1 MNEFG
6 LRWPQPGKFLLEK
19 YIPRTLIE
27 RFNVFEA
34 SASHATTCV
43 VLVLLVGVVYTVAPS
58 VIPFEFFEFWRF
70 DTFDMKVF
78 YDSWPLFAWGVGLTA
93 LVSFTTRNAPH
104 KNRTAERFLTK
115 GFAISACA
123 GFFEE
128 IVYRWLL
135 FYLAIAMALLINV
148 CTFGLWHLIY
158 ETIVGPI
165 ANFFTLYKLNHI
177 LFNGYGWAVGAAVI
191 ASNGSFR
198 DGHKY
203 QGLFGYTNSWF
214 CGMFFFLIMFDH
226 GLPMA
231 IAIHFL
237 YDMFIFIVR
246 YVDAAIERS
255 LGWT

>member
-1 MNEFG
+1 MNEASFP
-6 LRWPQPGKFLLEK
+6 RQKSRIFLIEK
-19 YIPRTLIE
+19 YIPRALIDK
-27 RFNVFEA
+27 FDVMEA
-34 SASHATTCV
+34 SLGHLGHCII
-43 VLVLLVGVVYTVAPS
+43 LVCLIGVVNFVAPS
-58 VIPFEFFEFWRF
+58 AIPFSFVEFWRI
-70 DTFDMKVF
+70 DTFDMQVM
-78 YDSWPLFAWGVGLTA
+78 YDSWPIFAWGVGLTA
-93 LVSFTTRNAPH
+93 LMSFTTRNAPH

-128 IVYRWLL
+128 IVYRWLQ
-135 FYLAIAMALLINV
+135 FYLAIAVALLINV

-165 ANFFTLYKLNHI
+165 ANFFTLYKLDHI

-198 DGHKY
+198 EGHKY

-237 YDMFIFIVR
+237 YDMFIFFVR